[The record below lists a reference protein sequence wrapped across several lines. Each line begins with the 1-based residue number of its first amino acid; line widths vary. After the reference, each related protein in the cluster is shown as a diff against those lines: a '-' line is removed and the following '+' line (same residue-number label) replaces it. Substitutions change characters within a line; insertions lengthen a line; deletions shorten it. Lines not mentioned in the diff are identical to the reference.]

1 MALTNAD
8 FTATQSDA
16 DPSYVTFTDIS
27 TGSDGG
33 LTARRIKMALPNGTY
48 LTTSGISPT
57 LAYID
62 WPIGNV
68 SITVSVLPR
77 SEAPAVTVDWLTG
90 STPSYT
96 KTRNFD
102 FDFADYIFS
111 LGLTMD
117 QVANN
122 SITQDLNWYAN
133 KMQLM
138 VNIKDSETAIT
149 YFNNTTLAQN
159 SLDRNYYLIS
169 NSSDFF

>member
-8 FTATQSDA
+8 FSATQSDA

-27 TGSDGG
+27 GGTDLG
-33 LTARRIKMALPNGTY
+33 LTARRISMALPNGTY
-48 LTTSGISPT
+48 LTASGVVST
-57 LAYID
+57 LTYID
-62 WPIGNV
+62 WPIG
-68 SITVSVLPR
+68 STSLTVSVLPR
-77 SEAPAVTVDWLTG
+77 SEAPTVVVDWMTG
-90 STPSYT
+90 STVSYT
-96 KTRNFD
+96 KTRKFD

-122 SITQDLNWYAN
+122 NITQDLNWYGN

-138 VNIKDSETAIT
+138 VNLKDSETAIT
-149 YFNNTTLAQN
+149 YFNDTTLAQN

-169 NSSDFF
+169 NAGDFF